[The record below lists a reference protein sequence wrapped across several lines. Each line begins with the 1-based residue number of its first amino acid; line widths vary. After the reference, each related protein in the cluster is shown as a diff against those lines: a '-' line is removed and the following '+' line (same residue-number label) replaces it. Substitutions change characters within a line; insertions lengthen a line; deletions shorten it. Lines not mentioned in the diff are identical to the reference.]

1 MFLFDQNISYRILK
15 KIASAFPDC
24 QHVTRIGLPIPPADK
39 SIWQYAKSNNL
50 AIVTFDED
58 FSDIAN
64 IEGFPPK
71 IIWFRTG
78 NLVTSEIATKLALH
92 QAIIHH
98 FLADTQN
105 GVLEIY

>member
-1 MFLFDQNISYRILK
+1 M
-15 KIASAFPDC
+15 
-24 QHVTRIGLPIPPADK
+24 PIPPADK
-39 SIWQYAKSNNL
+39 AIWQYAQSNNL

-71 IIWFRTG
+71 IIWFRKG
-78 NLVTSEIATKLALH
+78 NLITAEIATKLTSH
-92 QAIIHH
+92 QTTIHQ
-98 FLADTQN
+98 FLADIEN